1 MDGSHDHHP
10 VTLFGLPATRGRW
23 LLIPLGMAVLLCLGT
38 VYSWSIFRKPLEAEL
53 AIGATQSL
61 LPYTVALV
69 CYATLMPMAGFYML
83 RIGPRLMTALVGLS
97 AIGISSPVGAATP
110 MPFTLWPC
118 WLWWA
123 LGWPPGY

>member
-1 MDGSHDHHP
+1 MLDVNHRHP
-10 VTLFGLPATRGRW
+10 DVAGPVRTRLWCYGLRATAGLDAR
-23 LLIPLGMAVLLCLGT
+23 
-38 VYSWSIFRKPLEAEL
+38 
-53 AIGATQSL
+53 
-61 LPYTVALV
+61 
-69 CYATLMPMAGFYML
+69 YATLMPMAGFYML